1 MNEWRGAQLRPVSS
15 PPKTR
20 ELWLGQKVCAGNPSR
35 AQTLPTLWG
44 LLSVC
49 VIICRFWISELWKWT
64 NDRFKKCLLL
74 VWNPILLVNCWN
86 EACLC
91 HRGSV
96 SHIITLWQQLKMP
109 GLVRLLIPKDTESG
123 WYTQKMTGTWQGL
136 WVARQ
141 SSPQIPPQKI
151 HYQNKP
157 DRR

>member
-1 MNEWRGAQLRPVSS
+1 MSGEVHSCDQWALRRKPVSS
-15 PPKTR
+15 DWAKNCAR
-20 ELWLGQKVCAGNPSR
+20 EIPAEPRLSQHSGDCFRCVSYAVSGSHNYESGPMTDSR
-35 AQTLPTLWG
+35 KACFLYGIPFFWWIVEMRLASVTEAQCHTSSHFDNSW
-44 LLSVC
+44 
-49 VIICRFWISELWKWT
+49 
-64 NDRFKKCLLL
+64 KCL
-74 VWNPILLVNCWN
+74 VC
-86 EACLC
+86 
-91 HRGSV
+91 
-96 SHIITLWQQLKMP
+96 